1 MDSPDDLRLLVNEF
15 EGAYPDT
22 PRQIVNKKPDRGPKE
37 EKYRKKGGQWGKV
50 AGGPLGG
57 VGGAAGGI
65 LAGGAAGKGI
75 GKAIGGAY
83 GRRQDKKD
91 QRKALKRSATIA

>member
-37 EKYRKKGGQWGKV
+37 EKYRKKGGRPMGL
-50 AGGPLGG
+50 GGPLGG